1 MCEIIGSLW
10 LSPGL
15 LRLVVG
21 KYQFPCRIASRTLCC
36 WRQGRKESYE
46 RGSLC
51 RTQVVAISRHVAA
64 ALNYLPN
71 ELVLRQPH
79 GNAIQGRSPL
89 SARASER
96 VAVAALLDL
105 KYERTLALKR
115 GRAVNVAVG
124 YRIAAPGVHVR
135 TPGRELRHA
144 SEGAERDR
152 NHQHGDNRNG
162 TALPAFFS
170 FSGKKRKKN

>member
-1 MCEIIGSLW
+1 MCETMGSLW

-21 KYQFPCRIASRTLCC
+21 KYQLPCRIASRTLCC
-36 WRQGRKESYE
+36 WMQGLKESYE
-46 RGSLC
+46 RGGLC
-51 RTQVVAISRHVAA
+51 RTQVIAISRHVAA

-89 SARASER
+89 STRVSER
-96 VAVAALLDL
+96 VAVATLFNL
-105 KYERTLALKR
+105 KYERTLAFKR
-115 GRAVNVAVG
+115 GSAVNVAVG

-144 SEGAERDR
+144 SEAAERNR
-152 NHQHGDNRNG
+152 NHQHGDHCNG

-170 FSGKKRKKN
+170 FSGEKRKEN

>member
-21 KYQFPCRIASRTLCC
+21 KYQFPCRIASRTLSY
-36 WRQGRKESYE
+36 WMQGLKESHE

-79 GNAIQGRSPL
+79 GNAI
-89 SARASER
+89 
-96 VAVAALLDL
+96 
-105 KYERTLALKR
+105 
-115 GRAVNVAVG
+115 
-124 YRIAAPGVHVR
+124 
-135 TPGRELRHA
+135 
-144 SEGAERDR
+144 
-152 NHQHGDNRNG
+152 
-162 TALPAFFS
+162 
-170 FSGKKRKKN
+170 